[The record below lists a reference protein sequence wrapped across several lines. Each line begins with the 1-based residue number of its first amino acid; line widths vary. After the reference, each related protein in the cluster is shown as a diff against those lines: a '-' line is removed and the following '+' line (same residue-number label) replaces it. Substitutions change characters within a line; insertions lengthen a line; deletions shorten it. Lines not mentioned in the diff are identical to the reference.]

1 VSRQDPKEEI
11 FRAASVLFS
20 KKGYHGTTIREIA
33 EARGILSGSLYA
45 HIESKED
52 LLFQI
57 VDEGANA
64 FIHAL
69 EPILNQSSDPIQKI
83 RDGIAAH
90 IRVITD
96 HLHSAKVFLHEWT
109 ALRDER
115 RKIIK
120 DKRDYY
126 EQMWTQLLQE
136 GVEQGVIQP
145 ADIPFMRTLILSV
158 ANWVYQWYNPAGAVG
173 PEQIAERFSQ
183 FILYG
188 IATSKETHI

>member
-1 VSRQDPKEEI
+1 MSRLDPKEEI

-45 HIESKED
+45 HIDSKED

-69 EPILNQSSDPIQKI
+69 EPIIEQQTDSIQKI

-90 IRVITD
+90 IRVITN
-96 HLHSAKVFLHEWT
+96 HLNSAKVFLHDWT
-109 ALRDER
+109 ALREDR
-115 RKIIK
+115 RAIIK
-120 DKRDYY
+120 TKRDYY
-126 EQMWTQLLQE
+126 EQMWTQLLEE
-136 GVEQGVIQP
+136 GVEQGSIQ
-145 ADIPFMRTLILSV
+145 ASDIPFMRTLILSV
-158 ANWVYQWYNPAGAVG
+158 VNWVYHWYNPAGAVS

-188 IATSKETHI
+188 IAIDSHN